1 MAGRRT
7 LVDGLKTKPKAD
19 RHKEEAF
26 VYGEADKADEEKAK
40 PPKRKPEQ
48 KARPKEKAK
57 EKREVEEPTPPIT
70 PSPPPTPAGRM
81 PLTTRIRSDLGTA
94 LKRAS
99 LERQLSGEKPNTVQD
114 ILEQALEPWLKEKGY
129 LKD

>member
-1 MAGRRT
+1 MASRRT

-26 VYGEADKADEEKAK
+26 VYGEADKAEEPKPKAA
-40 PPKRKPEQ
+40 KRKPEQ

-57 EKREVEEPTPPIT
+57 EKQEVEEPAAVTTPP
-70 PSPPPTPAGRM
+70 PMPANPGRM
-81 PLTTRIRSDLGTA
+81 PLTTRIRTDFGTA

-99 LERQLSGEKPNTVQD
+99 LERQLSGELPNTLQE
-114 ILEQALEPWLKEKGY
+114 ILEEALEPWLKGKGY
-129 LKD
+129 LK